1 MIRFF
6 NVSTSSSHIQVP
18 SYFPVARGNNLSI
31 ELLIYRHGPITQ
43 SIRENIT
50 VYYTADHYPNTR
62 LAKTNEQ
69 TNKHGVP
76 EGKQA

>member
-1 MIRFF
+1 MD
-6 NVSTSSSHIQVP
+6 QLP
-18 SYFPVARGNNLSI
+18 NLSERI
-31 ELLIYRHGPITQ
+31 LA
-43 SIRENIT
+43 